1 MKAVEVFWIRCLGW
15 KEFFF
20 SDTLNGEWECIQ
32 GLISARGPHAR
43 PHVAYSMVSTS
54 HGGGA
59 LVVVVVMGEKSRGQ
73 TRGLPLL
80 GVI

>member
-1 MKAVEVFWIRCLGW
+1 M
-15 KEFFF
+15 
-20 SDTLNGEWECIQ
+20 Q
-32 GLISARGPHAR
+32 ARGPHAR

-80 GVI
+80 GVIGYMFVIFVSFDSSGCHF

>member
-1 MKAVEVFWIRCLGW
+1 M
-15 KEFFF
+15 
-20 SDTLNGEWECIQ
+20 Q
-32 GLISARGPHAR
+32 ARGPHAR
-43 PHVAYSMVSTS
+43 PHVAYSMVSTF